1 MEPLEYTVA
10 RHEFFQDFK
19 PQHLKIFQDCV
30 SDAHYGRG
38 QFLLRQ
44 GQGAER
50 FFIIRKG
57 EVRLELLAPEGGP
70 IPIQTVGPGE
80 IVGWSW
86 IIPPYLSTFDAR
98 AVDRLHVIV
107 FDAFALRRK
116 CEQDFELG
124 YRVLQK
130 FTAALTARF
139 DAVRT
144 KLIECHIR
152 QERGY

>member
-30 SDAHYGRG
+30 SDAHYGRD

-57 EVRLELLAPEGGP
+57 EVRLELLTPEYGSL
-70 IPIQTVGPGE
+70 PIQTVGPGE
-80 IVGWSW
+80 IVGWVEGFKAIFGDQVAIDAGGKIRW
-86 IIPPYLSTFDAR
+86 IGGA
-98 AVDRLHVIV
+98 
-107 FDAFALRRK
+107 K
-116 CEQDFELG
+116 
-124 YRVLQK
+124 
-130 FTAALTARF
+130 
-139 DAVRT
+139 
-144 KLIECHIR
+144 
-152 QERGY
+152 

>member
-1 MEPLEYTVA
+1 MEPLQYTIA
-10 RHEFFQDFK
+10 RHEFFRDLK
-19 PQHLKIFQDCV
+19 PHHLEIFQDCA
-30 SDAHYGRG
+30 SDARYGRD

-57 EVRLELLAPEGGP
+57 EVRLDLVTPESGS

-86 IIPPYLSTFDAR
+86 IVPPFKSTFDAR
-98 AVDRLHVIV
+98 VVEPLHAIV
-107 FDAFALRRK
+107 FETGALRRK

-130 FTAALTARF
+130 FTYALSTRL
-139 DAVRT
+139 DAVRA
-144 KLIECHIR
+144 KLVEVHVHE
-152 QERGY
+152 ERGY

>member
-1 MEPLEYTVA
+1 MEPLQYTIA
-10 RHEFFQDFK
+10 RHEFFRDFK
-19 PQHLKIFQDCV
+19 PQHLQIFQDCA
-30 SDAHYGRG
+30 SDGRYGRD

-50 FFIIRKG
+50 FFLIRKG
-57 EVRLELLAPEGGP
+57 EVRLELLTPEYGP

-80 IVGWSW
+80 VVGWSW
-86 IIPPYLSTFDAR
+86 IVPPYKSSFDAR
-98 AVDRLHVIV
+98 AVEALHVIV
-107 FDAFALRRK
+107 FDTSELRRR

-130 FTAALTARF
+130 FTAALSLRL
-139 DAVRT
+139 DAVRAR
-144 KLIECHIR
+144 LVEYHVR

>member
-1 MEPLEYTVA
+1 MEPLQYTIA

-19 PQHLKIFQDCV
+19 PHHLKVFQDCV
-30 SDAHYGRG
+30 SDAHYGRD
-38 QFLLRQ
+38 QLLLRQ

-57 EVRLELLAPEGGP
+57 EVRLELHTPENGSL
-70 IPIQTVGPGE
+70 PIQTVGPGE

-86 IIPPYLSTFDAR
+86 IVPPYKSAFDAR
-98 AVDRLHVIV
+98 AVEPLHVII
-107 FDAFALRRK
+107 FDTNELRRK

-130 FTAALTARF
+130 FTLALSTRL
-139 DAVRT
+139 DAVRA
-144 KLIECHIR
+144 KLVEYHIR

>member
-1 MEPLEYTVA
+1 MEPLQFTIA
-10 RHEFFQDFK
+10 RHEFFQGFK
-19 PQHLKIFQDCV
+19 PHHLKLFQDCV
-30 SDAHYGRG
+30 SDAHYGRD

-57 EVRLELLAPEGGP
+57 EVRLELITPESGS
-70 IPIQTVGPGE
+70 IPIQILEAGE

-86 IIPPYLSTFDAR
+86 IIPPYKSTFDAR
-98 AVDRLHVIV
+98 AVEHLHVLV
-107 FDAFALRRK
+107 FDASELRRK

-130 FTAALTARF
+130 FTLALSARF
-139 DAVRT
+139 DGARA
-144 KLIECHIR
+144 KLVEYHIR